1 MRMGKSLFYTI
12 VVVAM
17 LGCLSGCN
25 FGFKTNYIYQNGEK
39 YTAGNREIAEK
50 IETIDLDYMSGEVKL
65 IGTDANIVTINETSE
80 KQLDEKRKVHTWVDG
95 TTLYV
100 RYCASAKDLDLNNL
114 KKNLEITIPKDA
126 ALGNVKFKVSSGGI
140 QCEGFEA
147 ESVNLYAS
155 SGNIALTCAAKTIDL
170 HASSGNITA
179 ILQDD
184 SDSVKLDTSSGSI
197 SIDMKNANKVD
208 LHSSSGK
215 VWVFAKQIKELQS
228 RVSSGTGE
236 YHFSQAP
243 EKSDISHSSGSVE
256 IYLPKDSDLT
266 GDFHTSSGKVFYE
279 LAFAKR
285 DDDYVCGSGANQMKV
300 HVSSG
305 NIEVKAAEEK

>member
-1 MRMGKSLFYTI
+1 
-12 VVVAM
+12 
-17 LGCLSGCN
+17 
-25 FGFKTNYIYQNGEK
+25 
-39 YTAGNREIAEK
+39 
-50 IETIDLDYMSGEVKL
+50 
-65 IGTDANIVTINETSE
+65 
-80 KQLDEKRKVHTWVDG
+80 
-95 TTLYV
+95 
-100 RYCASAKDLDLNNL
+100 
-114 KKNLEITIPKDA
+114 
-126 ALGNVKFKVSSGGI
+126 
-140 QCEGFEA
+140 
-147 ESVNLYAS
+147 
-155 SGNIALTCAAKTIDL
+155 
-170 HASSGNITA
+170 
-179 ILQDD
+179 
-184 SDSVKLDTSSGSI
+184 
-197 SIDMKNANKVD
+197 MKNANKVD